1 MSETLMTEA
10 DQTNEGSTQQP
21 VEEAEAK
28 TEQSAEA
35 TNTEETQ
42 QQAETVADQQ
52 DSDESSAES
61 ETSEQ
66 EPEKEG
72 APEKYEFNDKVADAP
87 EVLDPEVLTA
97 FGEVAKELDLPQ
109 DAAQKVLDKVAP
121 VIQARQAAQVEQAR
135 TEWAESSKSDDEFGG
150 ENLNANLEVAKTAL
164 DAFGTDPLKQLL
176 SESGL
181 GNHPE
186 VIRFMYRAG
195 KAISEDSYVG
205 NSQGAN
211 AQGSKVPKDFNGI
224 ANALYSNQQN
234 K

>member
-1 MSETLMTEA
+1 MSDSLMTEPT
-10 DQTNEGSTQQP
+10 QTNEGSTQQP
-21 VEEAEAK
+21 VDAS
-28 TEQSAEA
+28 TEQSTEA
-35 TNTEETQ
+35 TTETQ

-52 DSDESSAES
+52 DSDESAVES
-61 ETSEQ
+61 ETSESEQ
-66 EPEKEG
+66 ETTKEG
-72 APEKYEFNDKVADAP
+72 APESYEFNRQVADAP
-87 EVLDPEVLTA
+87 DELDPEVVNA
-97 FGEVAKELDLPQ
+97 FGDVAKELNLPQ

-121 VIQARQAAQVEQAR
+121 VLQRRQAEAVEEAK
-135 TEWAESSKSDDEFGG
+135 TEWANEAKADQEFGG
-150 ENLNANLEVAKTAL
+150 ETLDANLTVAKSAL
-164 DAFGTDPLKQLL
+164 DAFGTDALKSLL

-211 AQGSKVPKDFNGI
+211 AKGGIPKDFNGI

>member
-21 VEEAEAK
+21 VEEAQ

-42 QQAETVADQQ
+42 QQAETVQDQQ
-52 DSDESSAES
+52 DSDESSVES

-66 EPEKEG
+66 ETKEG

-87 EVLDPEVLTA
+87 EVLDPDVLTA

-109 DAAQKVLDKVAP
+109 EAAQKVLDKVAP

-135 TEWAESSKSDDEFGG
+135 IEWAESSQSDAEFGG
-150 ENLNANLEVAKTAL
+150 ENLNANLEVAKSAL

-211 AQGSKVPKDFNGI
+211 AQGGNVPKDFNGI

>member
-1 MSETLMTEA
+1 MTEA

-21 VEEAEAK
+21 VGEAQ
-28 TEQSAEA
+28 TEQSAE
-35 TNTEETQ
+35 TTTTEETQ
-42 QQAETVADQQ
+42 QQAENVADQQ
-52 DSDESSAES
+52 DSDESSVES

-66 EPEKEG
+66 ETKEG
-72 APEKYEFNDKVADAP
+72 APETYEFNDKVADAP
-87 EVLDPEVLTA
+87 EELDPEVLTA

-121 VIQARQAAQVEQAR
+121 VIQARQAEQVEKAR
-135 TEWAESSKSDDEFGG
+135 TEWAQKSQSDNEFGG
-150 ENLNANLEVAKTAL
+150 ENLSANLETAKTAL
-164 DAFGTDPLKQLL
+164 NAFGTDSFKELL

-211 AQGSKVPKDFNGI
+211 AQGSNVPQDFDGK

>member
-21 VEEAEAK
+21 VEEAQ
-28 TEQSAEA
+28 TEQSVEA
-35 TNTEETQ
+35 TNTEDTQ
-42 QQAETVADQQ
+42 QQAETVQEQQ
-52 DSDESSAES
+52 DSDESPVES

-66 EPEKEG
+66 EATKEG
-72 APEKYEFNDKVADAP
+72 APETYEFNAKVADAP
-87 EVLDPEVLTA
+87 DELDPEVLTA
-97 FGEVAKELDLPQ
+97 FGEVAKDLDLSQ
-109 DAAQKVLDKVAP
+109 EAAQKVLDKVAP
-121 VIQARQAAQVEQAR
+121 VIQARQAQEVEKERAD
-135 TEWAESSKSDDEFGG
+135 WASESQSDKEFGG
-150 ENLNANLEVAKTAL
+150 ENLKANLEVAKSSL
-164 DAFGTDPLKQLL
+164 NAFGTDAFKSLL
-176 SESGL
+176 QESGL

-211 AQGSKVPKDFNGI
+211 AKGGVPKDFNGI

>member
-1 MSETLMTEA
+1 MTEA

-21 VEEAEAK
+21 VEEAQ
-28 TEQSAEA
+28 TEQSVEA

-42 QQAETVADQQ
+42 QQAETVEEQQ
-52 DSDESSAES
+52 DSDESTVES

-66 EPEKEG
+66 EATKEG
-72 APEKYEFNDKVADAP
+72 APDKYEFNAKVADAP
-87 EVLDPEVLTA
+87 EELDPEVLTA

-109 DAAQKVLDKVAP
+109 EAAQKVLDRVAP
-121 VIQARQAAQVEQAR
+121 VMQARQAKAVEQAR
-135 TEWAESSKSDDEFGG
+135 MDWANESQSDTEFGG
-150 ENLNANLEVAKTAL
+150 ESLKANLEIAKSSL
-164 DAFGTDPLKQLL
+164 NAFGTDALKSLL
-176 SESGL
+176 QESGL

-211 AQGSKVPKDFNGI
+211 AKGGIPKDFNGI

>member
-10 DQTNEGSTQQP
+10 EQTNEGSTQQP
-21 VEEAEAK
+21 VEEAQ

-42 QQAETVADQQ
+42 QQAETVQDQQ
-52 DSDESSAES
+52 DSDESSVES

-66 EPEKEG
+66 ETKDG

-109 DAAQKVLDKVAP
+109 EAAQKVLDKVAP
-121 VIQARQAAQVEQAR
+121 VIQARQAKEVEKAR
-135 TEWAESSKSDDEFGG
+135 TEWAEKSQSDEEFGG
-150 ENLNANLEVAKTAL
+150 ENLSSNLEVAKSAL

-176 SESGL
+176 AESGL

-186 VIRFMYRAG
+186 VIRLLTEQVRQLVKTVMLVILKVQIL
-195 KAISEDSYVG
+195 KAVY
-205 NSQGAN
+205 QKTLTA
-211 AQGSKVPKDFNGI
+211 
-224 ANALYSNQQN
+224 
-234 K
+234 

>member
-21 VEEAEAK
+21 VGETQ
-28 TEQSAEA
+28 TEQSAE
-35 TNTEETQ
+35 TTTTETQ

-52 DSDESSAES
+52 DSDESSVES

-66 EPEKEG
+66 ETKEG
-72 APEKYEFNDKVADAP
+72 APDKYEFNNKVADAP
-87 EVLDPEVLTA
+87 EELDPEVLTA

-109 DAAQKVLDKVAP
+109 EAAQKVLDKVAP
-121 VIQARQAAQVEQAR
+121 VMQARQAKVVEDAKQD
-135 TEWAESSKSDDEFGG
+135 WANEVKADQEFGG
-150 ENLNANLEVAKTAL
+150 ESLDANLTVAKSAL
-164 DAFGTDPLKQLL
+164 DTFGTDALKSLL

-205 NSQGAN
+205 NSLGAN
-211 AQGSKVPKDFNGI
+211 AKGNSMPRDFNGI
-224 ANALYSNQQN
+224 ANALYSNQQ
-234 K
+234 KS